1 MYSTN
6 ETSLGMAS
14 DSLSRL
20 CMLPWVLSV
29 AKVFFLGKIRILTAL
44 EGKKKI
50 PYMDSVL
57 NSVYECTGKELL
69 TIF

>member
-50 PYMDSVL
+50 PYMD
-57 NSVYECTGKELL
+57 
-69 TIF
+69 

>member
-6 ETSLGMAS
+6 ETSLGMALK
-14 DSLSRL
+14 SLSHL
-20 CMLPWVLSV
+20 YVLPWVLSV

-50 PYMDSVL
+50 PYMD
-57 NSVYECTGKELL
+57 
-69 TIF
+69 

>member
-44 EGKKKI
+44 EGKKKSLI
-50 PYMDSVL
+50 WIQYLTVFTSVQ
-57 NSVYECTGKELL
+57 GKNY
-69 TIF
+69 

>member
-44 EGKKKI
+44 EGKKKN
-50 PYMDSVL
+50 PLY
-57 NSVYECTGKELL
+57 GL
-69 TIF
+69 TT